1 MIKVVLLLFCV
12 VGFGMSLWAQEG
24 LITLNLY
31 NGEAPYHKQTRIKE
45 EIQHHDIIS
54 VRSVQDPQIQVFL
67 PSKRNAT
74 GKAVIICPGGGYG
87 VLAYDWEGID
97 IAKWLN
103 SHGIAGIVL
112 KYRLPSRE
120 TQTEPHIVPMV
131 DGQRAIRMV
140 RHHAEQWNIDPE
152 QIGIMGFSA
161 GGHLASTLGTRYDD
175 GNPGS
180 NDPIEGKHCRPN
192 FMILGYPVIS
202 FTQHITH
209 IGSRN
214 NLIGTDPDQKWVDF
228 FSNELQVQP
237 DTPPTFIF
245 HSQDDKGVP
254 VQHSLLF
261 YEGLVKNQVPAEMHL
276 YPTGGHGYSLSINK
290 EGTQQGW
297 MENCIRWIQHLP

>member
-1 MIKVVLLLFCV
+1 MIKVVLFLLCTIV
-12 VGFGMSLWAQEG
+12 LGTGLLAQNG
-24 LITLNLY
+24 PVTLNLY
-31 NGEAPYHKQTRIKE
+31 EGEVPYKKQTEIKE
-45 EIQHHDIIS
+45 EILTQDITT
-54 VRSVQDPQIQVFL
+54 VRNVQDPQIQVFL

-74 GKAVIICPGGGYG
+74 GKAVVICPGGGYG

-112 KYRLPSRE
+112 KYRLPSPD
-120 TQTEPHIVPMV
+120 TQTEPHFVPMV

-140 RHHAEQWNIDPE
+140 RHHAEGWNIDPE
-152 QIGIMGFSA
+152 KIGIMGFSA
-161 GGHLASTLGTRYDD
+161 GGHLASTLGTHYDD

-180 NDPIEGKHCRPN
+180 EDPIEGRHSRPN

-214 NLIGTDPDQKWVDF
+214 NLIGTDPEQKWVDF
-228 FSNELQVQP
+228 FSNELQVKP

-254 VQHSLLF
+254 VAHSLLF
-261 YEGLVKNQVPAEMHL
+261 YESLLKNQVPAEMHL
-276 YPTGGHGYSLSINK
+276 YPTGGHGFSLSVNK
-290 EGTQQGW
+290 EGTQRGW